1 MSLRNPFF
9 SHVAQTSD
17 FSMAFEVSHAR
28 GLYIYDT
35 AGNAYMDLISGIA
48 VANLGHSHPDIVEA
62 VSNQAQRYMH
72 TMVYGEHVQAPQ
84 VQLAQ
89 LIAAQLPPHL
99 NNVFFVNS
107 GSEAVEGALKL
118 ARKYTGRTEI
128 ISFDNAYHGSTWGA
142 LSAMGNHA
150 YKNTFSPLLPD
161 FRQIRFNHISDLE
174 TISSKTAAVIIEP
187 IQGEAG
193 AIVPQPEFIAA
204 LQKICKK
211 HEVLIIADE
220 IQTGMGRTGSMFA
233 FEALNLSPDILLL
246 AKAFGGGMPIGAFI
260 SDIQIMKS
268 LRNNPILGHISTF
281 GGHPVSAAAA
291 LAALTALLNS
301 RIVQEVHQKE
311 NLIRNLLTH
320 SRIKSIKGR
329 GLMLAVELENA
340 AMVQSVIK
348 EAFERKLLLDW
359 FLFNDTHFRLAP
371 PLNISTEEIEI
382 ACHTITVSL
391 DNLAEQ

>member
-391 DNLAEQ
+391 DNLA

>member
-9 SHVAQTSD
+9 SHVGQTSD

-391 DNLAEQ
+391 DNLA

>member
-291 LAALTALLNS
+291 LTALTALLNS

-391 DNLAEQ
+391 DNLA